1 MFSNELHL
9 RLNCNALSKLHCT
22 VIHPTAHNTSTYNR
36 AKAEEGTESALC
48 SVWLSYIALWCSNAL
63 HSGKQFSR
71 RGRGRIVLQCTVYCI
86 PVHPTRMHCAL
97 CSAMQ
102 CYSIT
107 VYYIP
112 VCSAH
117 LDALC
122 TAQCNAVQAELVE
135 EEGEWRTQQFSH
147 SWPLRSQSPVSFDQN
162 WSSRVI
168 F

>member
-1 MFSNELHL
+1 MHICGMDFSSLASYWQIKALLMLEPSVVTPQNQYFPANSERMSVHCLESGCIGKYTHL
-9 RLNCNALSKLHCT
+9 SA
-22 VIHPTAHNTSTYNR
+22 VYGYSTKHIGPRQKR
-36 AKAEEGTESALC
+36 AQNQR
-48 SVWLSYIALWCSNAL
+48 VWLSYIALWCSDAL

-117 LDALC
+117 LDA
-122 TAQCNAVQAELVE
+122 
-135 EEGEWRTQQFSH
+135 
-147 SWPLRSQSPVSFDQN
+147 PVSYTHLTLPTK
-162 WSSRVI
+162 RIV
-168 F
+168 